1 MAKKTWFLF
10 KVTHRLCTASILGL
24 VFYTILTA
32 DTACKPKRILHSE
45 VVKKTELS
53 SHLWFIT
60 SVTKMAA
67 KEHLPSRGAI
77 YISYSSVPSSDGEI
91 QHTAGRVCETR
102 VDCQATVLTFIITN
116 SCRRP
121 QCPRANKY
129 SCVEKTC
136 FMTAEILI
144 TGITQG
150 ANALHIPKS
159 AVCVWMILWLI
170 MMSNKHALGLS
181 ESTRIEYVEKK
192 KETRKYVNQGPV
204 YTMARCSFFLKIY

>member
-32 DTACKPKRILHSE
+32 DRACKPKRILHSE

-91 QHTAGRVCETR
+91 QHTAGWACETR
-102 VDCQATVLTFIITN
+102 VDCQATVLTFSITN

-121 QCPRANKY
+121 QCPCANKY
-129 SCVEKTC
+129 SYVDKTC

-144 TGITQG
+144 AGTTQG
-150 ANALHIPKS
+150 ANALHIRKS
-159 AVCVWMILWLI
+159 AVCVCVCGWYYDWSWCLI
-170 MMSNKHALGLS
+170 NML
-181 ESTRIEYVEKK
+181 
-192 KETRKYVNQGPV
+192 
-204 YTMARCSFFLKIY
+204 